1 MQASASVLPQ
11 SLSKIYVKIVGYQ
24 VKSDMKAL
32 CVVSVLADTWLC
44 FWWNCLAHG
53 LSSLPTWHS
62 KTLKKTKNPPGL
74 NTLLISWMTGH
85 IPCELPFPR
94 SREQECPC
102 KPPGGSRAPSS
113 AVNIYPRGEGV
124 GRGNSLIS
132 CYEKFEDCAI
142 LVWSFYNLVLA
153 LVLGGFI

>member
-1 MQASASVLPQ
+1 
-11 SLSKIYVKIVGYQ
+11 
-24 VKSDMKAL
+24 
-32 CVVSVLADTWLC
+32 
-44 FWWNCLAHG
+44 
-53 LSSLPTWHS
+53 
-62 KTLKKTKNPPGL
+62 
-74 NTLLISWMTGH
+74 MTGH

-94 SREQECPC
+94 IGEQECPC

-142 LVWSFYNLVLA
+142 LVRRFYNFVHGSGFWWLYLA
-153 LVLGGFI
+153 MHRFTDVPRALANSTAYLSIASGSTECFILHHFLSACTTLSSHSWFVVGDFGCISFCLSLKSRHSHK